1 MSKLTEIF
9 NSTTVKGRANV
20 AKATYASFA
29 LLYVVHRLRN
39 RGRKANAA
47 KVDNGEG
54 GHQNHKYKGESNHTN
69 CHNHRK
75 EPDIDSCSC
84 GCSRKKA
91 DYHDHQDHNVSNG
104 SHKTGHHNNSQ
115 GNDHSSSK
123 GHVLDHDDRSVLAV
137 DAVIHSSSKTC
148 KTSSI
153 GEDTSL
159 KDIDEKHVT
168 TGRKEFN
175 V

>member
-54 GHQNHKYKGESNHTN
+54 KNLILIPVLVVVLGRRPIIMTIRTIMLAMDHT
-69 CHNHRK
+69 K
-75 EPDIDSCSC
+75 
-84 GCSRKKA
+84 
-91 DYHDHQDHNVSNG
+91 
-104 SHKTGHHNNSQ
+104 
-115 GNDHSSSK
+115 
-123 GHVLDHDDRSVLAV
+123 LATIIIPRGMIIRLQKDMFLIMMIGRCLPLMLLYILQAKPARLRALV
-137 DAVIHSSSKTC
+137 KIH
-148 KTSSI
+148 
-153 GEDTSL
+153 L
-159 KDIDEKHVT
+159 
-168 TGRKEFN
+168 
-175 V
+175 